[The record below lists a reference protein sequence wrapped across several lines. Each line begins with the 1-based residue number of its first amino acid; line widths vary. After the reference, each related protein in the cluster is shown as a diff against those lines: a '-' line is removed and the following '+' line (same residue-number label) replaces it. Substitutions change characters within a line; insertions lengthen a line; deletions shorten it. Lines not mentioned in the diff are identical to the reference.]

1 MNADMLKKDIK
12 YLLKNPVFYF
22 GVVVVIYI
30 LIITI
35 GPYLDLYKNTIDIT
49 QKTIYGEH
57 DLVDGYIPTPEK
69 EKKEQVLKNIQKSLI
84 EDYNLTSS
92 DAENVVQQ
100 LEKMDTQEEVKDYLG
115 KNYDMPGIDSA
126 YRLYRCKKATR
137 SEMEDYLNSVFSQKS
152 YTESLS
158 YKFIDYLGVGL
169 VYFSIIVFMFIFMRD
184 MKRDIYSLVHTK
196 PISSFLY
203 IFTKLFAGL
212 VPLYTFAIVVTAIF
226 DIIVNSVAV
235 KYNFACEWISVW
247 IKLLLLILPNVFMIG
262 VFFVFI
268 TMLFKNILPT
278 IPALLVYATYS
289 NMGKSSEDG
298 FIYTPNPLAIIV
310 RFPNDLADNYIPTW
324 TVINQVVLVVLAVC
338 LLWISIRLWEKKKM
352 I

>member
-12 YLLKNPVFYF
+12 YLLKNPAFYF
-22 GVVVVIYI
+22 GIVIVIYI

-35 GPYLDLYKNTIDIT
+35 GPYLDLYKNTIDTT
-49 QKTIYGEH
+49 QKTKYGEY
-57 DLVDGYIPTPEK
+57 DLADGYIPTPEK
-69 EKKEQVLKNIQKSLI
+69 EKKEKVLQNIQKSLV

-92 DAENVVQQ
+92 DAENVVQK
-100 LEKMDTQEEVKDYLG
+100 LEKMDTQEEIKQYLSE
-115 KNYDMPGIDSA
+115 NYNMPGVDSS
-126 YRLYRCKKATR
+126 YELYRCKKATR
-137 SEMEDYLNSVFSQKS
+137 GEMEAYLSSVFSRRS

-158 YKFIDYLGVGL
+158 YKYIDYLGIGL

-196 PISSFLY
+196 PISSFSY
-203 IFTKLFAGL
+203 IFTKLLAGL
-212 VPLYTFAIVVTAIF
+212 IPVYTFAIAATVIF
-226 DIIVNSVAV
+226 DIIANSAAV
-235 KYNFACEWISVW
+235 KYSFTCEWMSVW
-247 IKLLLLILPNVFMIG
+247 VKLLLLILPNVFMIG

-310 RFPNDLADNYIPTW
+310 RFPNDLADNYLPTW
-324 TVINQVVLVVLAVC
+324 TIINQIVLVVLAVC
-338 LLWISIRLWEKKKM
+338 LLWASIRLWEKKKL

>member
-1 MNADMLKKDIK
+1 MNADMLKKEIK
-12 YLLKNPVFYF
+12 YLLKNPIFYF
-22 GVVVVIYI
+22 GVAIVIYI

-35 GPYLDLYKNTIDIT
+35 GPYLDLYKNTIDIS
-49 QKTIYGEH
+49 QKTKYGEY
-57 DLVDGYIPTPEK
+57 DLVDGYIPTPEI
-69 EKKEQVLKNIQKSLI
+69 EKKEQVMKHIQKSLI
-84 EDYNLTSS
+84 EDYNLASS
-92 DAENVVQQ
+92 DAENVIQQ
-100 LEKMDTQEEVKDYLG
+100 LKQMDTQEQVKDYLTE
-115 KNYDMPGIDSA
+115 NYDMPGVDSA
-126 YRLYRCKKATR
+126 YGLYRCKKATR
-137 SEMEDYLNSVFSQKS
+137 SEMEDYLSSVFSKRS

-158 YKFIDYLGVGL
+158 YKFIDYLSVAL
-169 VYFSIIVFMFIFMRD
+169 VYFSIIVFMFVFMRD

-196 PISSFLY
+196 PISSFSY
-203 IFTKLFAGL
+203 ILTKLFAGL
-212 VPLYTFAIVVTAIF
+212 VPLYAFAIIATVVF
-226 DIIVNSVAV
+226 DIVTNSVAV
-235 KYNFACEWISVW
+235 KYGFACEWISVW

-324 TVINQVVLVVLAVC
+324 TVINQIALVILAVC
-338 LLWISIRLWEKKKM
+338 LFWLSIQLWEKKKL